1 MLLIDRKEMQVVFK
15 HRDKATCESQRKNG
29 HTYLVVDETEENGFR
44 GFTQLEMKFLY
55 HNLGQIPGTVI
66 TNATSVKNAVVRLLK
81 YRPDNIP
88 KENQSLPLYNE
99 ATAAAITK
107 TAQAVIQSVT
117 ATIAPTGNTI
127 KLIWDV
133 ADELWAKAGSPK
145 DPKDVLRLRK
155 DIMVELENVYH
166 VKKNTASNELGKWS
180 KARI

>member
-15 HRDKATCESQRKNG
+15 HRSKDVCESQRKPG
-29 HTYLVVDETEENGFR
+29 HIYVLADETEENGFR
-44 GFTQLEMKFLY
+44 GFTQLEMKILY
-55 HNLGQIPGTVI
+55 RNLGQILGTV
-66 TNATSVKNAVVRLLK
+66 TSNAKSVQNAVVRLVK
-81 YRPDNIP
+81 YRIDNVVEST
-88 KENQSLPLYNE
+88 ENLPLFAE
-99 ATAAAITK
+99 PKAAVEVKKVETE
-107 TAQAVIQSVT
+107 V
-117 ATIAPTGNTI
+117 APKGNTST
-127 KLIWDV
+127 LIWDV